1 MEINIEGWAI
11 GAARHAYP
19 MYREF
24 LDRTPALRGNH
35 RFDSSTTGD
44 RPIQQPPVDR
54 RIGG

>member
-1 MEINIEGWAI
+1 
-11 GAARHAYP
+11 

-54 RIGG
+54 RI